1 MMTEKFLKR
10 QTLRKK
16 NLRKMQI
23 CTIRLKICNKP
34 NCHSNHTY
42 QSDVSLQAKEDK
54 FCYLSTQLNAKGPYL
69 SKVQWV
75 SFFPWGTYQGC
86 FSMLCSI
93 PFHCP
98 SLLESG
104 KKKTKTKQP
113 ALCGYSKDCSHEQPH
128 SRSALLLVW
137 QPTKSH
143 STLRAAL
150 NMG

>member
-1 MMTEKFLKR
+1 MMTEKFVKR
-10 QTLRKK
+10 QTPRKK
-16 NLRKMQI
+16 YLRKMQI
-23 CTIRLKICNKP
+23 CTVRLKICNKP

-42 QSDVSLQAKEDK
+42 QSDVSLQAKADK

-75 SFFPWGTYQGC
+75 SFFPWGIYQRC

-104 KKKTKTKQP
+104 KKKTKPNNQHCADIQRTVAMNHRTPDQRCC
-113 ALCGYSKDCSHEQPH
+113 LCGSPPSLIQP
-128 SRSALLLVW
+128 
-137 QPTKSH
+137 
-143 STLRAAL
+143 
-150 NMG
+150 